1 MAFFRLG
8 EFSLVDLAIPP
19 DVAFIVLATV
29 TLLASILALQA
40 KELIYG
46 AIALAISFIG
56 IAGFFVFLDAPYL
69 AMLQIAVY
77 VGAVVVL
84 ILFTIML
91 VRREEAEETAEK
103 QEGGEGSVGLWMAG
117 LLAVA
122 IAGVAALAGPNLPS
136 TPPTADLPVSQLGPV
151 LASSYPVP
159 LVILALLISAALLG
173 ALVLAK
179 LDR

>member
-1 MAFFRLG
+1 VIF
-8 EFSLVDLAIPP
+8 
-19 DVAFIVLATV
+19 VALTTI
-29 TLLASILALQA
+29 TLLSAIMALQA

-46 AIALAISFIG
+46 AISLAVSFIG

-91 VRREEAEETAEK
+91 VRRDEADIVERAEVGQGTA
-103 QEGGEGSVGLWMAG
+103 GLWIAG
-117 LLAVA
+117 LLAVS
-122 IAGVAALAGPNLPS
+122 IAGVAALAGPNLP
-136 TPPTADLPVSQLGPV
+136 TTLPAANLPVSQLGPV
-151 LASSYPVP
+151 LAGEYPVP
-159 LVILALLISAALLG
+159 LIILALLLSAALLG

-179 LDR
+179 VER

>member
-1 MAFFRLG
+1 MQI
-8 EFSLVDLAIPP
+8 VIPP
-19 DVAFIVLATV
+19 DLVFVLLTAV
-29 TLLASILALQA
+29 TLIAAVLALQA

-46 AIALAISFIG
+46 AIALGISFIG

-91 VRREEAEETAEK
+91 VRREQSDELLDRP
-103 QEGGEGSVGLWMAG
+103 EGGQGAVGLWLAG

-122 IAGVAALAGPNLPS
+122 IAGVAALAGPNLP
-136 TPPTADLPVSQLGPV
+136 TAPPAGNLPVSSLGLV
-151 LASSYPVP
+151 LAAEYPIP

-179 LDR
+179 VEK

>member
-1 MAFFRLG
+1 MVQ
-8 EFSLVDLAIPP
+8 LVVPSDL
-19 DVAFIVLATV
+19 VFI
-29 TLLASILALQA
+29 LLAAVTIIAAILALQA

-46 AIALAISFIG
+46 AIALGISFIG
-56 IAGFFVFLDAPYL
+56 VAGFFVFLDAPYL

-91 VRREEAEETAEK
+91 VRREETDALSELP
-103 QEGGEGSVGLWMAG
+103 EGGQSAVGVWLAG

-122 IAGVAALAGPNLPS
+122 ISGVAALAGPNLPS
-136 TPPTADLPVSQLGPV
+136 TPSSGELPVSSLGLV
-151 LASSYPVP
+151 IAAEYPVP

-179 LDR
+179 LEK

>member
-1 MAFFRLG
+1 M
-8 EFSLVDLAIPP
+8 VDIAIPP
-19 DVAFIVLATV
+19 DISFILLTTV
-29 TLLASILALQA
+29 TLLAAILALQA

-46 AIALAISFIG
+46 AISLAISFIG

-91 VRREEAEETAEK
+91 VRREEAEETTEM
-103 QEGGEGSVGLWMAG
+103 QEAGGSSVGVWISG
-117 LLAVA
+117 LLAVG
-122 IAGVAALAGPNLPS
+122 IAGVAALAGPNLPT
-136 TPPTADLPVSQLGPV
+136 TPPPADLSVSQLGPV

-159 LVILALLISAALLG
+159 LVILALLMSAALLG

-179 LDR
+179 VEK

>member
-1 MAFFRLG
+1 MALIT
-8 EFSLVDLAIPP
+8 VPP
-19 DVAFIVLATV
+19 DLTFVILAAV
-29 TLLASILALQA
+29 TIIGSIMALQA

-46 AIALAISFIG
+46 AISLAISFIG

-91 VRREEAEETAEK
+91 VRREESDEMVDRPES
-103 QEGGEGSVGLWMAG
+103 GEGSVGLWLAG
-117 LLAVA
+117 LLSVG
-122 IAGVAALAGPNLPS
+122 IAGVAALAGPNLPNA
-136 TPPTADLPVSQLGPV
+136 PQPANLPVSELGPV
-151 LASSYPVP
+151 LAVEYPIP
-159 LVILALLISAALLG
+159 LIILALLLSAALLG

-179 LDR
+179 VER

>member
-1 MAFFRLG
+1 MVQL
-8 EFSLVDLAIPP
+8 LVPSDL
-19 DVAFIVLATV
+19 VFV
-29 TLLASILALQA
+29 LLAALTIVAAILALQA
-40 KELIYG
+40 KELVYG
-46 AIALAISFIG
+46 AIALGISFIG

-91 VRREEAEETAEK
+91 VRREEFGALSELPERGQGA
-103 QEGGEGSVGLWMAG
+103 VGLWLAG

-122 IAGVAALAGPNLPS
+122 ISGVAALAGPNLPS
-136 TPPTADLPVSQLGPV
+136 TPPPGDLPVSSLGLV
-151 LASSYPVP
+151 IAAQYPVP

-179 LDR
+179 LEK

>member
-1 MAFFRLG
+1 V
-8 EFSLVDLAIPP
+8 EIAIPP
-19 DVAFIVLATV
+19 DLVFVLLAAV
-29 TLLASILALQA
+29 TLIAAVLALQA

-46 AIALAISFIG
+46 AIALGISFIG

-91 VRREEAEETAEK
+91 VRREQSDELLDRP
-103 QEGGEGSVGLWMAG
+103 EGGQGAVGLWLAG

-122 IAGVAALAGPNLPS
+122 IAGVAALAGPNLP
-136 TPPTADLPVSQLGPV
+136 TAPPAGNLPVSSLGLV
-151 LASSYPVP
+151 LVAEYPIP
-159 LVILALLISAALLG
+159 LLILALLISAALLG

-179 LDR
+179 VEK

>member
-1 MAFFRLG
+1 MV
-8 EFSLVDLAIPP
+8 ELVIPP
-19 DVAFIVLATV
+19 DLVFVLLSAV
-29 TLLASILALQA
+29 TLIAAILALQA

-46 AIALAISFIG
+46 AIALGLSFIG
-56 IAGFFVFLDAPYL
+56 IAGFFVYLDAPYL

-91 VRREEAEETAEK
+91 VRREEPDAQSEPA
-103 QEGGEGSVGLWMAG
+103 EGGQGSVGLWLAG

-122 IAGVAALAGPNLPS
+122 ISGVAALAGPSLPS
-136 TPPTADLPVSQLGPV
+136 APPPGNLPVSTIGLV
-151 LASSYPVP
+151 LAAEYPVP

-179 LDR
+179 LEK

>member
-1 MAFFRLG
+1 
-8 EFSLVDLAIPP
+8 LALITVPP
-19 DVAFIVLATV
+19 DLTFVILAAV
-29 TLLASILALQA
+29 TIIGSIMALQA

-46 AIALAISFIG
+46 AISLAISFIG

-91 VRREEAEETAEK
+91 VRREESDEMVDRPES
-103 QEGGEGSVGLWMAG
+103 GEGSVGLWLAG
-117 LLAVA
+117 LLSVG

-136 TPPTADLPVSQLGPV
+136 APPPANLPVSELGPV
-151 LASSYPVP
+151 LAVEYPIP
-159 LVILALLISAALLG
+159 LIILALLLSAALLG

-179 LDR
+179 VER

>member
-1 MAFFRLG
+1 MV
-8 EFSLVDLAIPP
+8 ELVPP
-19 DVAFIVLATV
+19 DLIFV
-29 TLLASILALQA
+29 LLAAVTIIAAILALQA
-40 KELIYG
+40 KELVYG
-46 AIALAISFIG
+46 AIALGLSFIG

-91 VRREEAEETAEK
+91 VRREETGAIEELP
-103 QEGGEGSVGLWMAG
+103 EGGQGTIGLWLAG

-122 IAGVAALAGPNLPS
+122 ISGVAALAGPNLPS
-136 TPPTADLPVSQLGPV
+136 ATQPAELPVSSLGAV
-151 LASSYPVP
+151 IEAEYPVP
-159 LVILALLISAALLG
+159 LLILALLISAALLG

-179 LDR
+179 LEK